1 MIGEKE
7 KISDLMM
14 KVKEIVDKTGEGSPN
29 MLKESLKGVQDF
41 LENQQLKQEA
51 DLKKKKQEA
60 AVALETEK
68 QKILQKQKEE
78 KEKQDAILEE
88 EKRVAVLKLQEEE
101 KKKEEAKK
109 VLVAKRELKKQGR
122 LAAKTRRICLQ
133 MSRIVEVKALMNN
146 PSFALHLDGVK
157 QVREEGEECVSKR
170 YALTRELEDREC
182 RQCLPSKKYQK
193 IWDRTPKFAKQQIK
207 WLLRGR
213 KLTRDDQ
220 LDIDIAKALRSIRFS
235 NRKPGKGLEEGDTL
249 ACIQLRPGS
258 PGSSEDSEDSEDDQ
272 VQKESQEEAAPMHQV
287 QEVRGEEPPL
297 IVAPEEKEEDESES
311 EEEPAAQVLVINGQ
325 LPEDD
330 VEEEED
336 DPLGG
341 ATTDSLLG
349 SSSDEEEQERD
360 EEEQEHDEEEQEQG
374 EEEREQVEE
383 EMDQED
389 APVAQDPAPVDKM
402 DLDN

>member
-1 MIGEKE
+1 MTGEKE

-51 DLKKKKQEA
+51 DLKKKQQEA

-146 PSFALHLDGVK
+146 PNFALHLDGVK

-220 LDIDIAKALRSIRFS
+220 LDIDITKALRSIRFS
-235 NRKPGKGLEEGDTL
+235 DRKPGKRLEEGDTL

-258 PGSSEDSEDSEDDQ
+258 PGSSEDSEDSEDNQ
-272 VQKESQEEAAPMHQV
+272 VRKESQEQAAPMHQV

-389 APVAQDPAPVDKM
+389 SASVAPVDKM

>member
-1 MIGEKE
+1 
-7 KISDLMM
+7 
-14 KVKEIVDKTGEGSPN
+14 
-29 MLKESLKGVQDF
+29 
-41 LENQQLKQEA
+41 
-51 DLKKKKQEA
+51 
-60 AVALETEK
+60 
-68 QKILQKQKEE
+68 
-78 KEKQDAILEE
+78 
-88 EKRVAVLKLQEEE
+88 
-101 KKKEEAKK
+101 
-109 VLVAKRELKKQGR
+109 
-122 LAAKTRRICLQ
+122 
-133 MSRIVEVKALMNN
+133 MSRIAEVKALMSN

-157 QVREEGEECVSKR
+157 KVREEGQECVSKR

-182 RQCLPSKKYQK
+182 RKCLPSKKYKK

-213 KLTRDDQ
+213 KLTKDDQ
-220 LDIDIAKALRSIRFS
+220 LDVDITKALRSIRFS
-235 NRKPGKGLEEGDTL
+235 DRKPGKRLEEGDTL
-249 ACIQLRPGS
+249 ASIQLRPGS
-258 PGSSEDSEDSEDDQ
+258 PGSSSEDSEDDQ
-272 VQKESQEEAAPMHQV
+272 VQKESQEQAAPMHQV

-360 EEEQEHDEEEQEQG
+360 EEEQERDEEEQEHDEEEQEQG

-389 APVAQDPAPVDKM
+389 SAPVDKM